1 MSKSSMEYYFEF
13 PASRGL
19 QGNTLILLMNVP
31 GRTLSRVLAS
41 DNYGHTLERSQRELN
56 KSRVKKFYEYLVTAA
71 KNKEP
76 FIIPPLV
83 GNCASHVEFEEFGNT
98 NVGVVRFPMDA
109 EIKLFDGQ
117 HRGAGITMF
126 WFNKQDTRAV
136 FTDIRAEE
144 HELCDGRRLVIS
156 PDLIADFRSLPFA
169 DSSFPVVVFD
179 PPHLERVGQSAWM
192 GKKYGRL
199 NKKTWRSDLRAGFK
213 EAFRVLWPRG
223 VLIFK
228 WNETQIPVSQILALT
243 DVKPAIGQRT
253 GKNDKTHWIIFVKD

>member
-1 MSKSSMEYYFEF
+1 MKPTYEELEKKCALLQSKLAAMNE
-13 PASRGL
+13 
-19 QGNTLILLMNVP
+19 LMNVV
-31 GRTLSRVLAS
+31 GKAS
-41 DNYGHTLERSQRELN
+41 DI
-56 KSRVKKFYEYLVTAA
+56 V
-71 KNKEP
+71 
-76 FIIPPLV
+76 
-83 GNCASHVEFEEFGNT
+83 
-98 NVGVVRFPMDA
+98 NVGIA
-109 EIKLFDGQ
+109 ELQSQKTELEARTVNLSKRSVGEVMHMSGFSRDYAEGWC
-117 HRGAGITMF
+117 AGNDNAIHEI
-126 WFNKQDTRAV
+126 RAV

-199 NKKTWRSDLRAGFK
+199 NKKTWRTDLRAGFK
-213 EAFRVLWPRG
+213 EAFRVLWPHG